1 MDPTDATAR
10 ELRRRYVFKMIPMLN
25 PDGEEKG
32 WDGMGG
38 EERGMEGYT
47 EIMLYIHIYI
57 SMSVCV
63 CWDVLYHIVMH
74 PMTLLSITL
83 CCIMIFKLWY
93 LLL

>member
-38 EERGMEGYT
+38 EERRGEWRA
-47 EIMLYIHIYI
+47 ILRSCYICIYICI

-63 CWDVLYHIVMH
+63 CWYVLYRIV
-74 PMTLLSITL
+74 S
-83 CCIMIFKLWY
+83 
-93 LLL
+93 

>member
-47 EIMLYIHIYI
+47 EIMLYRYVHLSKCMCVLGCVVSYRNAFHYLVIHYA
-57 SMSVCV
+57 
-63 CWDVLYHIVMH
+63 VLYYDI
-74 PMTLLSITL
+74 
-83 CCIMIFKLWY
+83 
-93 LLL
+93 

>member
-38 EERGMEGYT
+38 EGRKGEERRGEGNGG
-47 EIMLYIHIYI
+47 LY
-57 SMSVCV
+57 
-63 CWDVLYHIVMH
+63 
-74 PMTLLSITL
+74 
-83 CCIMIFKLWY
+83 
-93 LLL
+93 

>member
-38 EERGMEGYT
+38 EGRRGEWRDILRSCY
-47 EIMLYIHIYI
+47 IYLYIYNEC
-57 SMSVCV
+57 MCV
-63 CWDVLYHIVMH
+63 LGCVVSYRNAFHYLVIHYAVLYYDI
-74 PMTLLSITL
+74 
-83 CCIMIFKLWY
+83 
-93 LLL
+93 